1 MLSEKKIKPENLII
15 FIKILLIYLGFWF
28 LLKNLKTDG
37 VWETVVLNFLFFLVL
52 PLFLFKEKLNG
63 LFFKNNWSINFQVG
77 ALWLIFGLVI
87 FNLDSFSFLKINY
100 LSRMDWFLKDWGVIF
115 FLNLILI
122 PIILFS
128 QEFFFRKFLIK
139 NLKENFS
146 IKVTLILQASF
157 FVIFETLFFEIF
169 TWQFIV
175 FNFILAL
182 ILGVFY
188 LQTKSIW
195 YSFLVRWGLIL
206 ILDGTV
212 LYKIQQI
219 KS

>member
-1 MLSEKKIKPENLII
+1 
-15 FIKILLIYLGFWF
+15 

-37 VWETVVLNFLFFLVL
+37 IWETVVLNFLFFLIL
-52 PLFLFKEKLNG
+52 PLFLFKERLSG

-77 ALWLIFGLVI
+77 ALWLIFGLVV

-157 FVIFETLFFEIF
+157 FVIFEMLFFEIF

-182 ILGVFY
+182 ILGFFY
-188 LQTKSIW
+188 LQTRNIW

-206 ILDGTV
+206 ILDGAV

>member
-157 FVIFETLFFEIF
+157 FVIFEMLFFEIF

-182 ILGVFY
+182 ILGFFY
-188 LQTKSIW
+188 LQTRNIW

-206 ILDGTV
+206 ILDGAV

>member
-37 VWETVVLNFLFFLVL
+37 IWETVVLNFLFFLIL
-52 PLFLFKEKLNG
+52 PLFLFKERLSG

-77 ALWLIFGLVI
+77 ALWLIFGLVV

>member
-1 MLSEKKIKPENLII
+1 
-15 FIKILLIYLGFWF
+15 
-28 LLKNLKTDG
+28 
-37 VWETVVLNFLFFLVL
+37 L

-157 FVIFETLFFEIF
+157 FVIFEMLFFEIF

-182 ILGVFY
+182 ILGFFY
-188 LQTKSIW
+188 LQTRNIW

-206 ILDGTV
+206 ILDGAV

>member
-77 ALWLIFGLVI
+77 ALWLIFGLVV

-157 FVIFETLFFEIF
+157 FVIFEMLFFEIF